1 MVNIKQATMDSLL
14 YGHPE
19 MPREQPQ
26 AVIDKPKFIIRH
38 RTQITEDILRNRKN
52 YDIVWKLEP
61 LCSTCGSMQHRTRSH
76 YDLTK

>member
-1 MVNIKQATMDSLL
+1 MDSLL

-19 MPREQPQ
+19 MPKEQPQ

-38 RTQITEDILRNRKN
+38 RTQITEDLLRNRNN

-61 LCSTCGSMQHRTRSH
+61 RCSICGSMQHKTKYH
-76 YDLTK
+76 HDLIK